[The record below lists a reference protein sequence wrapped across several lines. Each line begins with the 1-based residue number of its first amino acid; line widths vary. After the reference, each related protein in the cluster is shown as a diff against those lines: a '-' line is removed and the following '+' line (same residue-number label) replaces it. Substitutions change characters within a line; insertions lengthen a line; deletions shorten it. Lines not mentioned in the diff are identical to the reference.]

1 MKVTLV
7 RAWPRRFDSVEL
19 DLHAGATVAD
29 ALAQA
34 GWSADAV
41 AVHGVRAAPTDPL
54 REGDRI
60 EVLRPLQVDPKQA
73 RRRRAAERPLR

>member
-19 DLHAGATVAD
+19 DLGEGATVGD
-29 ALAQA
+29 ALSQA
-34 GWSADAV
+34 AWHADAV
-41 AVHGVRAAPTDPL
+41 ALHGVRAAATDVL

-73 RRRRAAERPLR
+73 RRRRAADRPLR